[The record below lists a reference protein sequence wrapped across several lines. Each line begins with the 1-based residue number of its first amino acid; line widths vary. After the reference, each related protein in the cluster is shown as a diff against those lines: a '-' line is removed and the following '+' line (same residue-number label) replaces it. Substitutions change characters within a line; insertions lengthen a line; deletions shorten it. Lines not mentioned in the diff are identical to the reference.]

1 MRKLAVAG
9 FVVAWPLA
17 ALAQQ
22 ANGWGNE
29 QVHGGDVRRMVM
41 QEGAPSRG
49 GRSASPGLRE
59 LAIMQADPA
68 QGAEQDI
75 GHRIEPQAQLVGP
88 HRGGRGAIRIE
99 VELALLDPA

>member
-29 QVHGGDVRRMVM
+29 QVHGGDVRRVVT
-41 QEGAPSRG
+41 QEGAPSL
-49 GRSASPGLRE
+49 GRRSPTRKS
-59 LAIMQADPA
+59 PA
-68 QGAEQDI
+68 EAGQ
-75 GHRIEPQAQLVGP
+75 
-88 HRGGRGAIRIE
+88 
-99 VELALLDPA
+99 